1 MLEMVVFAAHLV
13 QPPQLEWS
21 ERKRLLRERV
31 TAVVAA
37 ANEMYCRD
45 DPAPHPVLER
55 LPNAHGRYDH
65 AFGRLS
71 LDLESVNDPGK
82 FWHVINETI
91 AHEWAHHLNRR
102 INASRNHGRD
112 FNALLAALRNGAK
125 GGANG
130 YCDRSALAS
139 SSAVSRSR

>member
-1 MLEMVVFAAHLV
+1 MLEMVVFTAYLV
-13 QPPQLEWS
+13 QPAQLDWS
-21 ERKRLLRERV
+21 ERKRLLREQV

-37 ANEMYCRD
+37 ANEMYCRHD
-45 DPAPHPVLER
+45 TVPHPVLER

-102 INASRNHGRD
+102 INASRHHGSD
-112 FNALLAALRNGAK
+112 FDVMLMSLRIGAE

-130 YCDRSALAS
+130 YCDRSAFAS
-139 SSAVSRSR
+139 SSAMSRSR